1 MAPQRLS
8 KSKQKHEARK
18 YLRQLEVELY
28 LFAADVG
35 AAVQPLTVSISNDG
49 IGQVFLPSQDAFEK
63 INPQSQPAGMV
74 FTDGSF
80 LIFYEIVRFGYQY
93 EIDTEP
99 KIYRLSYSYHYQR
112 PTDHF
117 YFRFDHHP
125 DVGDKH
131 THPLYHLH
139 SAGWLSGAVKLQ
151 EGPRYEVGETTLAK
165 VLRLILITFP
175 SIRHL

>member
-1 MAPQRLS
+1 
-8 KSKQKHEARK
+8 
-18 YLRQLEVELY
+18 
-28 LFAADVG
+28 
-35 AAVQPLTVSISNDG
+35 
-49 IGQVFLPSQDAFEK
+49 
-63 INPQSQPAGMV
+63 MV

-80 LIFYEIVRFGYQY
+80 LIVSFDQTFLFKRKVWIVRFGYQY
-93 EIDTEP
+93 ETDTEP

-139 SAGWLSGAVKLQ
+139 SAGWLSDATKLQ
-151 EGPRYEVGETTLAK
+151 EGPRYEVSEITLAK